1 MTDTTSTTEQSRTDG
16 QTRQFSQTMGEMD
29 HTPPVGGPRRTFERN
44 NEGRPVTDGGRPTDG
59 RSGDDETEGE
69 DAGVDEAETEAK
81 PDGGNQFTQKM
92 KEMDHTPPVDGANRT
107 FERGGQSDDV
117 SE

>member
-1 MTDTTSTTEQSRTDG
+1 MTDTTPTTEQTRTDG

-29 HTPPVGGPRRTFERN
+29 HAPPVEGPRRTFERN
-44 NEGRPVTDGGRPTDG
+44 NEGRPVTDGGRPTGG
-59 RSGDDETEGE
+59 RSGDDET
-69 DAGVDEAETEAK
+69 DEADGSEDEVETETKA
-81 PDGGNQFTQKM
+81 DGGNFSQKM
-92 KEMDHTPPVDGANRT
+92 REMDHTPPVDGANRT